1 VSLADFQACVARLV
15 TEADLGARVAAEGAW
30 AFGARCLT
38 DREQRRLTA
47 IAASRGLVITRKLH
61 RGFRLGKLLAMLP
74 LSCAR
79 LGDELLGLETSAFWR
94 ERASRSFYFWEEAI
108 AFCDF
113 LAARDRSLAF
123 LPEVVNYERASLLLQ
138 CAPERLPESGV
149 ALLWPADPRPVLQA
163 LAANQA
169 VPDVPAAPHLMVGE
183 RAADGQVIWSLR
195 R

>member
-1 VSLADFQACVARLV
+1 VSLADFQACLARLV
-15 TEADLGARVAAEGAW
+15 TEADLCGRVAADGAW
-30 AFGARCLT
+30 AFGARSLT

-47 IAASRGLVITRKLH
+47 IAGSRGMIITRKLH
-61 RGFRLGKLLAMLP
+61 RGFRLGKLLSMLP

-79 LGDELLGLETSAFWR
+79 LGEELLGQETSAFWR
-94 ERASRSFYFWEEAI
+94 QRPSRSFYFWEEAI

-113 LAARDRSLAF
+113 LAEADRSLAF
-123 LPEVVNYERASLLLQ
+123 LPEVVGYERASLLLQ
-138 CAPERLPESGV
+138 CAPERLPESGA

-169 VPDVPAAPHLMVGE
+169 VPALPATPHLMLGE
-183 RAADGQVIWSLR
+183 RSADGQVIWSLR